1 MSKLS
6 IYETKWTD
14 LVFENKNKE
23 YGAYQLRQESS
34 KNSITALFM
43 GLLLLTA
50 IGTISVLISK
60 LKVSPPTVAVDPF
73 DPTITPVDMDPIVMP
88 HDEPIAPPTQQPSA
102 ATPVTESSQLVDPIV
117 SRPEDATQN
126 IAHNTDNTPVVD
138 NVTPG
143 TGTVVNALPT
153 TGGGG
158 GDGSAVVPRT
168 NEPVLITEL
177 DKMPE
182 FPGGMSKFYTYVGNN
197 FTRPELDA
205 ERTLRVYVSFV
216 IEKDGSIT
224 DIIVKNDPGFGM
236 GKEAI
241 RVLKSLKTKWSPGI
255 IDGKPV
261 RTAYN
266 LPITIKTEAE

>member
-43 GLLLLTA
+43 GLLILTA
-50 IGTISVLISK
+50 IGTVSMLISK
-60 LKVSPPTVAVDPF
+60 FKVAPPTVVVDPF
-73 DPTITPVDMDPIVMP
+73 DPTITIVDVDPIVRP
-88 HDEPIAPPTQQPSA
+88 PEKPIAPPTQQPSA
-102 ATPVTESSQLVDPIV
+102 ATPDTDSKQLVDPIV
-117 SRPEDATQN
+117 SRPEDAVDK
-126 IAHNTDNTPVVD
+126 IASNTDNHPVVD

-158 GDGSAVVPRT
+158 GDGAAAAPKT
-168 NEPVLITEL
+168 NEPALISEL

>member
-43 GLLLLTA
+43 GLLILTA
-50 IGTISVLISK
+50 IGTVSMLISK
-60 LKVSPPTVAVDPF
+60 FKVAPPTVVVDPF
-73 DPTITPVDMDPIVMP
+73 DPTITIVDMDPIVRP
-88 HDEPIAPPTQQPSA
+88 PEEPIAPPTQQPSA
-102 ATPVTESSQLVDPIV
+102 ATPVTDSNQLVDPIV
-117 SRPEDATQN
+117 SRPEDAVDK
-126 IAHNTDNTPVVD
+126 IASNTDNHPVVD

-158 GDGSAVVPRT
+158 GDGAAVVPKT
-168 NEPVLITEL
+168 NEPALISEL

>member
-43 GLLLLTA
+43 GLLILTA
-50 IGTISVLISK
+50 IGTVSMLISK
-60 LKVSPPTVAVDPF
+60 FKVTPPTVVVDPF
-73 DPTITPVDMDPIVMP
+73 DPTITIVDVDPIVRP
-88 HDEPIAPPTQQPSA
+88 PEKPIAPPTQQPSA
-102 ATPVTESSQLVDPIV
+102 ATPDTDSKQLVDPIV
-117 SRPEDATQN
+117 SRPEDAVDK
-126 IAHNTDNTPVVD
+126 IASNTDNHPVVD

-158 GDGSAVVPRT
+158 GDGAAVVPKT
-168 NEPVLITEL
+168 NEPALISEL

>member
-43 GLLLLTA
+43 GLLILTA
-50 IGTISVLISK
+50 IGTVSMLISK
-60 LKVSPPTVAVDPF
+60 FKVAPPTVVVDPF
-73 DPTITPVDMDPIVMP
+73 DPTITIVDMDPIVRP
-88 HDEPIAPPTQQPSA
+88 PEEPIAPPTQQPNA
-102 ATPVTESSQLVDPIV
+102 ATPVTDSKQLVDPIV
-117 SRPEDATQN
+117 SRPEDAIDK
-126 IAHNTDNTPVVD
+126 IASNTDNHPVVD

-158 GDGSAVVPRT
+158 GDGAAVVPKT
-168 NEPVLITEL
+168 NEPALISEL

>member
-43 GLLLLTA
+43 GLLILTA
-50 IGTISVLISK
+50 IGTVSMLISK
-60 LKVSPPTVAVDPF
+60 FKVAPPTVVVDPF
-73 DPTITPVDMDPIVMP
+73 DPTITIVDVDPIVRP
-88 HDEPIAPPTQQPSA
+88 PEKPIAPPTQQPSA
-102 ATPVTESSQLVDPIV
+102 ATPDTDSKQLVDPIV
-117 SRPEDATQN
+117 SRPEDAIDK
-126 IAHNTDNTPVVD
+126 IASNTDNHPVVD

-158 GDGSAVVPRT
+158 GDGAAAAPKT
-168 NEPVLITEL
+168 NEPALISEL

>member
-23 YGAYQLRQESS
+23 YGAYQLRQENS

-60 LKVSPPTVAVDPF
+60 FKVAPPTAVVDPF
-73 DPTITPVDMDPIVMP
+73 DPTITIVDMDPIVRP
-88 HDEPIAPPTQQPSA
+88 PDEPIAPPTQQPSA
-102 ATPVTESSQLVDPIV
+102 ATPVTQAKQLVDPIV
-117 SRPEDATQN
+117 SRPEDAVEN
-126 IAHNTDNTPVVD
+126 IASNTDNHPVVD

-143 TGTVVNALPT
+143 TGTVINALPT

-158 GDGSAVVPRT
+158 GDGAAVAPKT
-168 NEPVLITEL
+168 NEPALISEL

-197 FTRPELDA
+197 FTRPDLDA

-236 GKEAI
+236 GKEAV

>member
-43 GLLLLTA
+43 GLLILTA
-50 IGTISVLISK
+50 IGTVSMLISK
-60 LKVSPPTVAVDPF
+60 FKVTPPTVVVDPF
-73 DPTITPVDMDPIVMP
+73 DPTITIVDVDPIVRP
-88 HDEPIAPPTQQPSA
+88 PEKPIAPPTQQPSA
-102 ATPVTESSQLVDPIV
+102 ATPDTDSKQLVDPIV
-117 SRPEDATQN
+117 SRPEDAIDK
-126 IAHNTDNTPVVD
+126 IASNTDNHPVVD

-158 GDGSAVVPRT
+158 GDGAAAAPKT
-168 NEPVLITEL
+168 NEPALISEL

>member
-43 GLLLLTA
+43 GLLILTA
-50 IGTISVLISK
+50 IGTVSMLISK
-60 LKVSPPTVAVDPF
+60 FKVAPPTVVVDPF
-73 DPTITPVDMDPIVMP
+73 DPTIIIVDVDPIVRP
-88 HDEPIAPPTQQPSA
+88 PEKPIAPPTQQPSA
-102 ATPVTESSQLVDPIV
+102 ATPDTDSKQLVDPIV
-117 SRPEDATQN
+117 SRPEDAVDK
-126 IAHNTDNTPVVD
+126 IASNTDNHPVVD

-158 GDGSAVVPRT
+158 GDGAAVVPKT
-168 NEPVLITEL
+168 NEPALISEL

>member
-43 GLLLLTA
+43 GLLILTA
-50 IGTISVLISK
+50 IGTVSMLISK
-60 LKVSPPTVAVDPF
+60 FKVAPPTVVVDPF
-73 DPTITPVDMDPIVMP
+73 DPTITIVDVDPIVRP
-88 HDEPIAPPTQQPSA
+88 PEKPIAPPTQQPSA
-102 ATPVTESSQLVDPIV
+102 ATPDTDSKQLVDPIV
-117 SRPEDATQN
+117 SRPEDAVDK
-126 IAHNTDNTPVVD
+126 IASNTDNHPVVD

-158 GDGSAVVPRT
+158 GDGAAVAPKT
-168 NEPVLITEL
+168 NEPALISEL

>member
-43 GLLLLTA
+43 GLLILTA
-50 IGTISVLISK
+50 IGTVSMLISK
-60 LKVSPPTVAVDPF
+60 FKVAPPTVVVDPF
-73 DPTITPVDMDPIVMP
+73 DPTITIVDVDPIVRP
-88 HDEPIAPPTQQPSA
+88 PEEPIAPPTQQPSA
-102 ATPVTESSQLVDPIV
+102 ATPVTDSKQLVDPIV
-117 SRPEDATQN
+117 SRPEDAVDK
-126 IAHNTDNTPVVD
+126 IASNTDNHPVVD

-158 GDGSAVVPRT
+158 GDGAAVVPKT
-168 NEPVLITEL
+168 NEPALISEL